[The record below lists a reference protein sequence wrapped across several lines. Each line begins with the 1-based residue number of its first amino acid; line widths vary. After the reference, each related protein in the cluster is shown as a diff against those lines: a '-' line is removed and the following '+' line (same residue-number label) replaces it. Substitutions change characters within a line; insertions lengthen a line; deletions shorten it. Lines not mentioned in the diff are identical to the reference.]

1 MADLDSAPSA
11 PTAIPTNERLQE
23 RVAKDALA
31 AVVVFLVAL
40 PLCMGV
46 AIASGAPVA
55 AGLITG
61 IVGGI
66 VVGTIA
72 GSPLQVSGP
81 AAGLT
86 VIVFQQVQ
94 AYGYASLGPSV
105 LIAGLIQ
112 LVAGS
117 LKLGQWFRAVSPAV
131 IHGMLAGI
139 GILIFSSQFHVMM
152 DDLPKKNGLL
162 NIAAIP
168 EAIRVGLP
176 LPTLPAL
183 EERRLQQALV
193 ADLRGVSQQQSAL
206 AKQASPV
213 ASDHGGH
220 GEAADTPATL
230 PADRIA
236 SLRASQ
242 QQIIDRLEQLSAN
255 LQNYSSKQ
263 PPERKAQLEEASTV
277 ATQRARAALDALADP
292 AEAAP
297 VPVDTVQKTQ
307 QAAADSLGKL
317 LNQHKDHAWAGK
329 LGLLTILIIVLW
341 QKFVPKKLKL
351 IPGPLIAI
359 VLVTALAVLL
369 SLPVI
374 FVDVPDNLFAGVS
387 WPSLAMFQDQSLR
400 VLLGAGFVIAV
411 VASAETLLCATAV
424 DQMHSGPRT
433 DYDKEL
439 SAQGVGNILCGL
451 LSALPMTGVI
461 VRSSANVLAGG
472 RTRLSAI
479 LHGVWLLVFSVG
491 FASLLRMIP
500 TSSLAAILVYTGF
513 KLVNVKTIKE
523 LRKYGWGE
531 VAIYFITVIV
541 IVAEDLLTGVVVG
554 IVLSA
559 LKLLLTFSHLETKLV
574 LGTETGPTL
583 LELKGAAT
591 FLRLP
596 MLAAELERVPSGA
609 ELHVDLDGLQY
620 IDHACL
626 DLIMNWE
633 KQHETT
639 GGQLVID
646 WETLHGRFRRNSNGA
661 AAQE

>member
-1 MADLDSAPSA
+1 MADLDSPRSA
-11 PTAIPTNERLQE
+11 PAAIPANETLQE

-46 AIASGAPVA
+46 AIASGAPIA

-61 IVGGI
+61 IIGGI
-66 VVGTIA
+66 VVGSLA

-105 LIAGLIQ
+105 LIAGIVQ

-117 LKLGQWFRAVSPAV
+117 LKFGQWFRAVSPAV

-139 GILIFSSQFHVMM
+139 GVLIFSSQFQVMM
-152 DDLPKKNGLL
+152 DHLPKKNGLA

-168 EAIRVGLP
+168 QSLLDGLP
-176 LPTLPAL
+176 LPTLPAT
-183 EERRLQQALV
+183 EQRKLQQSLIAE
-193 ADLRGVSQQQSAL
+193 LRGISSQQAVL
-206 AKQASPV
+206 AKLASPP
-213 ASDHGGH
+213 ATDHGGH
-220 GEAADTPATL
+220 GDETESAPAAL

-236 SLRASQ
+236 SLRTTQ
-242 QQIIDRLEQLSAN
+242 LQIIERLKKLSEK
-255 LQNYSSKQ
+255 LKDYSSKQ
-263 PPERKAQLEEASTV
+263 TSERKAQLEAASVT
-277 ATQRARAALDALADP
+277 ATLRARTALDALADP
-292 AEAAP
+292 GA
-297 VPVDTVQKTQ
+297 TLSIQKSQ
-307 QAAADSLGKL
+307 QAASESLTKL
-317 LNQHKDHAWAGK
+317 FGRHKDHTWAAK
-329 LGLLTILIIVLW
+329 LGLFTIVIIVLW
-341 QKFVPKKLKL
+341 SIFVPKKLQL
-351 IPGPLIAI
+351 VPGPLIAI
-359 VLVTALAVLL
+359 LIVTALSVLL
-369 SLPVI
+369 SLPVV
-374 FVDVPDNLFAGVS
+374 FVDVPGNLFSGVS
-387 WPSLAMFQDQSLR
+387 SPSLAMFQEHSWR
-400 VLLGAGFVIAV
+400 VLLSSGLVIAV

-433 DYDKEL
+433 NYDKEL
-439 SAQGVGNILCGL
+439 AAQGIGNILCGL

-461 VRSSANVLAGG
+461 VRSSANVLAGA

-513 KLVNVKTIKE
+513 KLVNPKTIKN

-531 VAIYFITVIV
+531 IAIYFTTIIV

-554 IVLSA
+554 IILSA
-559 LKLLLTFSHLETKLV
+559 LKLLLTFSHLETKLTM
-574 LGTETGPTL
+574 GTATDPTKL
-583 LELKGAAT
+583 DLKGAAT

-596 MLAAELERVPSGA
+596 QLAAELDKVPSGT
-609 ELHVDLDGLQY
+609 ELHVNLDQLEY

-626 DLIMNWE
+626 DLIMNWG
-633 KQHETT
+633 KQHATT

-646 WETLHGRFRRNSNGA
+646 WETLHGRFRREPNGA
-661 AAQE
+661 SAKS

>member
-1 MADLDSAPSA
+1 MADLDSPRSA
-11 PTAIPTNERLQE
+11 PAAIPTNERLQE

-66 VVGTIA
+66 VVGTLA

-105 LIAGLIQ
+105 LIAGIVQ

-139 GILIFSSQFHVMM
+139 GVLIFSSQFHVMM
-152 DDLPKKNGLL
+152 DHLPKKNGLM
-162 NIAAIP
+162 NIASIP
-168 EAIRVGLP
+168 ESLRDGLP
-176 LPTLPAL
+176 LPTLPSL

-193 ADLRGVSQQQSAL
+193 ADLRGISQQQAAL
-206 AKQASPV
+206 AKQASPP

-220 GEAADTPATL
+220 GEATDAPAML
-230 PADRIA
+230 PSDRVA

-242 QQIIDRLEQLSAN
+242 QQIIERLEQLSAN
-255 LQNYSSKQ
+255 LHGYSSKL
-263 PPERKAQLEEASTV
+263 PPERKAQLDAASLT
-277 ATQRARAALDALADP
+277 ATERARAALDALADP
-292 AEAAP
+292 AEA
-297 VPVDTVQKTQ
+297 VPVQKTQ
-307 QAAADSLGKL
+307 QAATDSLGKL
-317 LNQHKDHAWAGK
+317 LGLHKDHAWAGK

-341 QKFVPKKLKL
+341 QMFVPKKLKL

-359 VLVTALAVLL
+359 VVVTTTAVLL
-369 SLPVI
+369 SLPVV

-387 WPSLAMFQDQSLR
+387 WPSMAMFGEQPWR
-400 VLLGAGFVIAV
+400 VLLGSGLVIAV

-433 DYDKEL
+433 NYDREL

-513 KLVNVKTIKE
+513 KLVNPKTVKS

-574 LGTETGPTL
+574 VGTETGPTR

-646 WETLHGRFRRNSNGA
+646 WESLHGRFRRELNA
-661 AAQE
+661 AAPPT

>member
-1 MADLDSAPSA
+1 MADLDSPSSA
-11 PTAIPTNERLQE
+11 PVAIPANETLQE

-61 IVGGI
+61 IIGGI
-66 VVGTIA
+66 VVGSLA

-105 LIAGLIQ
+105 LIAGVVQ

-117 LKLGQWFRAVSPAV
+117 LKFGQWFRAVSPAV

-139 GILIFSSQFHVMM
+139 GVLIFSSQFHVMM
-152 DDLPKKNGLL
+152 DHLPKKNGLA

-168 EAIRVGLP
+168 QSMLDGLP
-176 LPTLPAL
+176 LPTLSTT
-183 EERRLQQALV
+183 EERKLQQSLIAE
-193 ADLRGVSQQQSAL
+193 LRGVSSQQAVL
-206 AKQASPV
+206 AKLASPPV
-213 ASDHGGH
+213 ADHGGH
-220 GEAADTPATL
+220 GDAADDGPAAL
-230 PADRIA
+230 PADRLA
-236 SLRASQ
+236 SLRTAQ
-242 QQIIDRLEQLSAN
+242 PQIIERLAKLSEK
-255 LQNYSSKQ
+255 LKDYSSTQ
-263 PPERKAQLEEASTV
+263 PAERKAQLEEAA
-277 ATQRARAALDALADP
+277 ATAAQRTRTALDALADP
-292 AEAAP
+292 AA
-297 VPVDTVQKTQ
+297 TISIQKSQ
-307 QAAADSLGKL
+307 QAASDSLTKL
-317 LNQHKDHAWAGK
+317 FGQHKDHTWAAK
-329 LGLLTILIIVLW
+329 LGLITIVIIVLW
-341 QKFVPKKLKL
+341 SLFVPKKLKL
-351 IPGPLIAI
+351 VPGPLIAI
-359 VLVTALAVLL
+359 VVVTAAAVLL
-369 SLPVI
+369 SLPVV
-374 FVDVPDNLFAGVS
+374 FVDVPGNLFAGVS
-387 WPSLAMFQDQSLR
+387 WPSLAMFQEHSWR
-400 VLLGAGFVIAV
+400 VLLSSGLVIAV

-433 DYDKEL
+433 NYDKEL
-439 SAQGVGNILCGL
+439 AAQGVGNILCGL

-461 VRSSANVLAGG
+461 VRSSANVLAGA

-479 LHGVWLLVFSVG
+479 LHGVWLLIFSVG

-513 KLVNVKTIKE
+513 KLVNPKTIQN

-541 IVAEDLLTGVVVG
+541 IVVEDLLMGVVVG

-574 LGTETGPTL
+574 LGSATGRTL

-596 MLAAELERVPSGA
+596 QLAAELEKVPTGA

-626 DLIMNWE
+626 DLIMNWG
-633 KQHETT
+633 KQHEAT
-639 GGQLVID
+639 GGQLFID
-646 WETLHGRFRRNSNGA
+646 WETLHGCFRHESNGA
-661 AAQE
+661 SAKA

>member
-11 PTAIPTNERLQE
+11 PAAIPTNERLQE

-66 VVGTIA
+66 VVGSLA

-105 LIAGLIQ
+105 LIAGAVQ

-139 GILIFSSQFHVMM
+139 GVLIFSSQFHVMM
-152 DDLPKKNGLL
+152 DHLPKKNGLM
-162 NIAAIP
+162 NIASIP
-168 EAIRVGLP
+168 ESILDGLP

-206 AKQASPV
+206 AKQASPA

-220 GEAADTPATL
+220 GEAADAPATL
-230 PADRIA
+230 PSDKVA

-242 QQIIDRLEQLSAN
+242 QQIIDRLEQLSEK
-255 LQNYSSKQ
+255 LQGYSSKR

-277 ATQRARAALDALADP
+277 ATQRARAALDALADQT
-292 AEAAP
+292 EAK
-297 VPVDTVQKTQ
+297 TIQKTQ
-307 QAAADSLGKL
+307 QAASDSLTKL
-317 LNQHKDHAWAGK
+317 FGQHKDHAWAAK
-329 LGLLTILIIVLW
+329 LGLLTILIILLW

-359 VLVTALAVLL
+359 VVVTALAVLL
-369 SLPVI
+369 SLPVV

-387 WPSLAMFQDQSLR
+387 WPSMAMFQDQSWR
-400 VLLGAGFVIAV
+400 VLLGAGLVIAV

-433 DYDKEL
+433 DYDREL

-461 VRSSANVLAGG
+461 VRSSANVQAGA

-513 KLVNVKTIKE
+513 KLVNIKTIKD
-523 LRKYGWGE
+523 LKKYGWGE
-531 VAIYFITVIV
+531 VAIYFVTVIV
-541 IVAEDLLTGVVVG
+541 IVVEDLLTGVVVG

-574 LGTETGPTL
+574 VGTETEPTL

-596 MLAAELERVPSGA
+596 MLAAELEKVPSGA
-609 ELHVDLDGLQY
+609 ELRVDLDGLQY

-626 DLIMNWE
+626 DLIMNWG

-646 WETLHGRFRRNSNGA
+646 WETLRGRFRREPNA
-661 AAQE
+661 AAPQV